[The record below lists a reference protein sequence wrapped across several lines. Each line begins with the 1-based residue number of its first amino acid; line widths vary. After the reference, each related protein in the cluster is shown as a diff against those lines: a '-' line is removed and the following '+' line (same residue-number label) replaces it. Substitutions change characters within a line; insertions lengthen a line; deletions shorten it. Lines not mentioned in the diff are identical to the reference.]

1 MKLKTVNIK
10 GKEYVEVNE
19 RIRAFRTKFPGWSL
33 ETKIIEL
40 DDTKVVMQAIV
51 RDESSRTIAT
61 GTAFEKQD
69 SSFINKTSYIENCET
84 SAWGR
89 ALGNLGIGVDT
100 SIATA
105 EEVNNAI
112 SNQNTKKASKP
123 SSKKSSV
130 KIDTSGADDSKT
142 LSDEENR
149 SDSEQVYVPMPKDFV
164 GKLVFKTGN
173 SDIDECLHSIFG
185 KGDSLNEEALALQKE
200 YLKELPSE
208 TKTLFFDKVPNRFK
222 PKVINILNS

>member
-19 RIRAFRTKFPGWSL
+19 RIRAFRTKFAGWSL
-33 ETKIIEL
+33 ETKIL
-40 DDTKVVMQAIV
+40 DIDDSKVVMQAIV
-51 RDESSRTIAT
+51 RDENSRIIAT

-69 SSFINKTSYIENCET
+69 SSFINKTSFIENCET

-105 EEVNNAI
+105 EEVQNAI
-112 SNQNTKKASKP
+112 SNQNSKNTSKT

-130 KIDTSGADDSKT
+130 KIDISGADDIKT
-142 LSDEENR
+142 LSDEENK
-149 SDSEQVYVPMPKDFV
+149 SDSEQVYVPMPNDFI

-173 SDIDECLHSIFG
+173 SDIDECLHSVFSQ
-185 KGDSLNEEALALQKE
+185 GDSLNEEALLLQKE
-200 YLKELPSE
+200 YLKELPAE
-208 TKTLFFDKVPNRFK
+208 TKALFLDKVPNRFK
-222 PKVINILNS
+222 PKVINILKS